1 MYQPKKYKKQDP
13 EYIFEF
19 IKLHPFASFILKGDR
34 LLATH
39 IPVLIEGN
47 SQSFRLYAHIANHN
61 EQLQFLKN
69 DAEALMIFQGAHGYV
84 SSSWYQE
91 KDISTW
97 DYSAVHVNVKLRL
110 QTREELETS
119 LVNLVHRFEEGQS
132 NPLYYKD
139 IPKQMLEDHLPLIT
153 GFWAEPVKIE
163 GVAKLH
169 QTYKKKDVES
179 VVNHL
184 NDGDALSK
192 ELSKN
197 IREENNGSN

>member
-13 EYIFEF
+13 EYIYEF
-19 IKLHPFASFILKGDR
+19 IKQHPFASFILKGDR

-39 IPVLIEGN
+39 IPVLIEGD
-47 SQSFRLYAHIANHN
+47 SKSFRLYAHIANHN

-69 DAEALMIFQGAHGYV
+69 DVEALMIFQGAHGYV

-97 DYSAVHVNVKLRL
+97 DYSAVHVNVKLKM

-119 LVNLVHRFEEGQS
+119 LVNLVHRFEKDQS

-139 IPKQMLEDHLPLIT
+139 IPKQMLDDHLPLIT
-153 GFWAEPVKIE
+153 GFWAEPYKIE

-169 QTYKKKDVES
+169 QSYKKKDVES
-179 VVNHL
+179 VIHHL
-184 NDGDALSK
+184 SEGDALSK